1 MEFSELCFQHCGSE
15 RKSTGFIN
23 KRRGAMAGIRVV
35 LGLFTALIMSTSAF
49 AQDGDCVSCH
59 EDVTPGAVSDWRL
72 SKHAD
77 EGIDCSSCHGEG
89 HMSADDVANVSIPT
103 PETCGDCHADRVE
116 QYMAGKHAL
125 AWAAMNAMPTIHAQP
140 VSLIQGQ
147 KGCGGC
153 HKIGVKTEEEIATLS
168 DDGHAY
174 GTASCDACHTR
185 HTFSVE
191 EARQPQA
198 CQTCHMGFDHP
209 QWEMYSSS
217 KHGVRHKLKQLGVLP
232 ESAAAPTC
240 QTCHMPD
247 GDHGVMTGW
256 GFLAVR
262 LPLPEDPQWAADQAT
277 ILQGLGVL
285 DPDGQPTGRLDV
297 VKAASVARL
306 TQEAWQAER
315 DEMTGICGDC
325 HSEIFATQQ
334 LEEGDAMIQKADSLV
349 AGAIRIVA
357 GLYTDGTIEK
367 PESYEYAFPDLLT
380 FHDAATPVEQRLF
393 KMFLKHRM
401 RAFQGAFH
409 ASPDYALW
417 YGWSELVQ
425 DLSEITAMADEMRRA
440 AAE

>member
-1 MEFSELCFQHCGSE
+1 
-15 RKSTGFIN
+15 
-23 KRRGAMAGIRVV
+23 MAGIRVV